1 MMPGPDFEILC
12 ETGPYLVVSKPPGLL
27 TQAPAGIDSL
37 EDRIKRFLKVRD
49 SKPGRVYLGVPH
61 RLDRPASGAMVF
73 AKHARAARRI
83 AEQFESRRVEKVY
96 WALVEGHVVPAEGT
110 WCDYV
115 RKIPDVAQAEIV
127 TADQSDAREAVMHY
141 RTVQHLASS
150 TWMEI
155 RLETGRMHQIR
166 IQCASRGH
174 VLLGDAQYGATTS
187 FGPQYDDQRLRAIAL
202 HSRVL
207 AFDHPMTYMP
217 MRFVAPLPE
226 AWNLAGIE
234 PPVG

>member
-1 MMPGPDFEILC
+1 MENSEFEILC
-12 ETGPYLVVSKPPGLL
+12 ETGPCLVVSKPPGLL
-27 TQAPAGIDSL
+27 TQASSGIDSL

-49 SKPGRVYLGVPH
+49 NKPGRVYLGVPH

-83 AEQFESRRVEKVY
+83 SEQFESRRVEKVY
-96 WALVEGHVVPAEGT
+96 WAVVEGHVVPGEGM
-110 WCDYV
+110 WCDYL

-127 TADQSDAREAVMHY
+127 GPDQEDAREAVMHY
-141 RTVQHLASS
+141 RTVQHLVSS
-150 TWMEI
+150 TWLEI

-174 VLLGDAQYGATTS
+174 ALLGDAQYGATAT
-187 FGPQYDDQRLRAIAL
+187 FGRQFEDPRLRAIAL

-207 AFDHPMTYMP
+207 AFDHPMTHLP

-226 AWNLAGIE
+226 AWKQLGIE
-234 PPVG
+234 PPTG